1 MPLGDP
7 AADRGPWRRT
17 VMKGGV
23 SIERRAALRV
33 LGGAGGAALVM
44 GIGACSP
51 SPSSDAPKVRIP
63 ISELP
68 VGVRVRV
75 VSGGHPVE
83 VLRTTEGITARSLL
97 CTHMGC
103 EVRWNQGLRTYN
115 CPCHGGVYGADG
127 VVVAGPPGRALRS
140 VPVRIEGDAVV
151 LGG

>member
-1 MPLGDP
+1 MPLGGP
-7 AADRGPWRRT
+7 AADRGPWRRK

-23 SIERRAALRV
+23 SIERRVALRV
-33 LGGAGGAALVM
+33 LGGVGGAGLAVGLGV
-44 GIGACSP
+44 CFLSR
-51 SPSSDAPKVRIP
+51 SSDAPKVRIP
-63 ISELP
+63 ISDLP

-75 VSGGHPVE
+75 VHGGHPVE

-103 EVRWNQGLRTYN
+103 EVRWNEGMRTYN

-127 VVVAGPPGRALRS
+127 VVAAGPPSHALRS
-140 VPVRIEGDAVV
+140 APVRIEGDAVV

>member
-1 MPLGDP
+1 MRDE
-7 AADRGPWRRT
+7 
-17 VMKGGV
+17 V
-23 SIERRAALRV
+23 STERRVALRV
-33 LGGAGGAALVM
+33 LCGVGGAALAM
-44 GIGACSP
+44 GLSACSL
-51 SPSSDAPKVRIP
+51 SVSADVTKVRIP

-140 VPVRIEGDAVV
+140 VPVRIEGDAFV

>member
-1 MPLGDP
+1 MRDE
-7 AADRGPWRRT
+7 
-17 VMKGGV
+17 V
-23 SIERRAALRV
+23 STERRVALRV
-33 LGGAGGAALVM
+33 LCGVGGAALAM
-44 GIGACSP
+44 GLSACSL
-51 SPSSDAPKVRIP
+51 SVSADVTKVRIP

-103 EVRWNQGLRTYN
+103 EVRWNQGLQTYN
-115 CPCHGGVYGADG
+115 CPCHGGVYSADG

>member
-23 SIERRAALRV
+23 SIERRVALRV
-33 LGGAGGAALVM
+33 LCGAGGAGLAVGLGV
-44 GIGACSP
+44 CSL

-63 ISELP
+63 ISDLP

-75 VSGGHPVE
+75 VHGGHPVE
-83 VLRTTEGITARSLL
+83 VLRTTEGVTARSLL

-103 EVRWNQGLRTYN
+103 EVRWNEGMRTYN

-127 VVVAGPPGRALRS
+127 VVAAGPPSHALRS

>member
-1 MPLGDP
+1 MRDE
-7 AADRGPWRRT
+7 
-17 VMKGGV
+17 V
-23 SIERRAALRV
+23 STERRVALRV
-33 LGGAGGAALVM
+33 LCGAGAAALAM
-44 GIGACSP
+44 GLSACSLSVSADVP
-51 SPSSDAPKVRIP
+51 QVRIP

-68 VGVRVRV
+68 IGVRVRV

-115 CPCHGGVYGADG
+115 CPCHGGVYSADG

>member
-1 MPLGDP
+1 MRDE
-7 AADRGPWRRT
+7 
-17 VMKGGV
+17 V
-23 SIERRAALRV
+23 STERRVALRV
-33 LGGAGGAALVM
+33 LCGVGGAALAM
-44 GIGACSP
+44 GLSACSL
-51 SPSSDAPKVRIP
+51 SVSADVPKVRIP